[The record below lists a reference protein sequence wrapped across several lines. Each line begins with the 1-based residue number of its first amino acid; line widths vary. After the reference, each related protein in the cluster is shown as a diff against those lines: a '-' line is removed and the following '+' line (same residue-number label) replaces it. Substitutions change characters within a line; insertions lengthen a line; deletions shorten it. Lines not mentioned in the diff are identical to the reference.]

1 MMKKASQI
9 VMMIKMKTL
18 TLTLIYLAETYTD
31 KNFQENQITVHDK
44 VSGGVN

>member
-18 TLTLIYLAETYTD
+18 TLIYLAETYTD
-31 KNFQENQITVHDK
+31 KNFQKNQITVHDK